1 MILMRMSKI
10 ALTAACAC
18 AALALSACSG
28 NTDGS
33 HSSTDTTTDGTIK
46 IATSF
51 YPITWLT
58 EEIGGDS
65 VTVTS
70 MTPANAEP
78 HDFELSPAEIAA
90 MADMDAIIYVR
101 GFQPSLDEA
110 IDSISGPKIVD
121 LTDMVDLE
129 PLLAEEGDHEGEE
142 HSADDGHDH
151 SGDLDPHFWLDPVR
165 MEGAAEGIAEAL
177 TSLSSDSADTFTAN
191 LTSVQSNLKEL
202 DTAFETGLAS
212 CERRTIVTSHAAFG
226 YLAKEYD
233 LTQVSISGI
242 DPDREPSP
250 AELSRVKKAIQEAG
264 VTTVF
269 TEELVSP
276 KTSEALATEAGAD
289 VALLATLEGQPAEG
303 TYLEAMNT
311 NLGTLRTALNCE

>member
-1 MILMRMSKI
+1 MRMYKI
-10 ALTAACAC
+10 ALTAAC

-28 NTDGS
+28 NTDGANR
-33 HSSTDTTTDGTIK
+33 DADATTDGTIDV
-46 IATSF
+46 ATSF

-58 EEIGGDS
+58 EEIGGEAVS
-65 VTVTS
+65 VTS

-78 HDFELSPAEIAA
+78 HDFELSPAEIAT

-121 LTDMVDLE
+121 LTEMVDLE
-129 PLLAEEGDHEGEE
+129 PLLADDHDHEGEE

-151 SGDLDPHFWLDPVR
+151 SGDLDPHFWLDPKR

-177 TSLSSDSADTFTAN
+177 TSLSPEGADSFKTN
-191 LTSVQSNLKEL
+191 LTAVQGSL
-202 DTAFETGLAS
+202 DGLDKNFEAGLAT

-226 YLAKEYD
+226 YLAREYD

-250 AELSRVKKAIQEAG
+250 AEINRVKKAIQEAG

-276 KTSEALATEAGAD
+276 KTSEALAEEAGAD
-289 VALLATLEGQPAEG
+289 VALLSTLEGQPADG
-303 TYLEAMNT
+303 NYVDAMST
-311 NLGTLRTALNCE
+311 NLDTLRTALACK